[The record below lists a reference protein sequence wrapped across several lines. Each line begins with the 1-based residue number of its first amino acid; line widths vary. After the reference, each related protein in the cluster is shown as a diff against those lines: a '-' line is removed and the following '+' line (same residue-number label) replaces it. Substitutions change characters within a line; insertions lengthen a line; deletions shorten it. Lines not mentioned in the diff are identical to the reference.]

1 MENSD
6 DEYLPA
12 RLASQLQM
20 SLLCTNTR
28 LEESD
33 LPFTVVDQVHVWVTF
48 EEEKSFSFWARSL
61 WTYMIP
67 LILKTLP
74 FTGGMKLDGV
84 VHNHFDIQGV
94 FGSANL

>member
-48 EEEKSFSFWARSL
+48 EEEEFLLLGTQLVDLYDTSHIENSSFYWRNEA
-61 WTYMIP
+61 
-67 LILKTLP
+67 
-74 FTGGMKLDGV
+74 
-84 VHNHFDIQGV
+84 
-94 FGSANL
+94 